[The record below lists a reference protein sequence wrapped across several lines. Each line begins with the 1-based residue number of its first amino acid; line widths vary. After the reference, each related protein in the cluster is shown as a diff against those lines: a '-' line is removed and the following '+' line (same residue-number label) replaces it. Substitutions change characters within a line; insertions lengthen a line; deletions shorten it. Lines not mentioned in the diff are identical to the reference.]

1 MLPVSHRTCLA
12 KKTRV
17 VSCTECHRRKQKCDR
32 ESPCNQ
38 CILRK
43 VENLCHYANEN
54 RRKRPN
60 HSSSH
65 SSISTSSVP
74 GLPLAQPTS
83 GNPPP
88 TLRFQSTASQLLPY
102 QQSFHS
108 SSDHVSPFYAAA
120 AAGVPTHSVAGP
132 SSSPAF
138 ETSDAAAQIVALA
151 QHYSEP
157 PTSYPQPHQS
167 LLSYSSRGASDPGSV
182 STPSDGADDDDYE
195 SESKSSDDERY
206 GTADLVDSLGYFQTA
221 RSSVAQDIRELNPE
235 TAELPERFSTADS
248 TAVSDRR
255 PSLVPK
261 TKLPAVNRLLRTLPP
276 RPYADLLIQI
286 FFQQEN
292 LYQALNEV
300 KFWEDVTA
308 WWEHY
313 DRTTWDAVETACLMF
328 RVLATAL
335 YFIPQEHVET
345 VKQIDNSVD
354 VLARDYHAVA
364 VELADMLPDSYG
376 KVVEYV
382 LRAAW
387 YKYDLRM
394 KDSWYCI
401 GQAIRM
407 AQEINLHVEPLNQA
421 PTFDRE
427 KRRRLWWLLYYWDRC
442 MALTLSRPLMITD
455 DACKIPMPLDLP
467 DDCYYPTVRPA
478 PPVTPYT
485 VRLISYRLGAL
496 MSSLDSDPQ
505 GLFENLSSFVAALP
519 PYFRPQ
525 DPDTSLDETYSFLAS
540 HRNSLAATI
549 CMVCCAVYRRQV
561 TIPNPMSFC
570 LRLLRACEDQFK
582 TIQKHHYRQFS
593 NVYWNLEPS
602 VLICRDIL
610 REINDRSSLAHR
622 NFMVF
627 GNHVGDN
634 GIGTEGADQGEWNA
648 WQCLEAAEGAVFRLR
663 KISENNKLAG
673 NAYKVLRALVAK
685 VRIALNVSKVLGSI
699 EDTVGDESP
708 GSLVE
713 TNKISEESNQYHYYS
728 EQKQQYQRD
737 QSIGKSQG
745 RENLRAS
752 NAHSRVSGI
761 DRGTDISS
769 QQSSPYSIESG
780 IQTYNNNNNYIAAS
794 LPTPAQPT
802 EKNYL
807 AQNQAGVSLTDFSL
821 DFLYYKGD
829 SGLDLSS
836 LLVGSGP
843 ALFSVI

>member
-1 MLPVSHRTCLA
+1 MLP
-12 KKTRV
+12 TRV
-17 VSCTECHRRKQKCDR
+17 ISCTECHRRKQKCDR

-38 CILRK
+38 CILRE
-43 VENLCHYANEN
+43 VQNLCHYANEN

-65 SSISTSSVP
+65 SSVSTRSVQAIV
-74 GLPLAQPTS
+74 PLGQPTS
-83 GNPPP
+83 
-88 TLRFQSTASQLLPY
+88 
-102 QQSFHS
+102 
-108 SSDHVSPFYAAA
+108 
-120 AAGVPTHSVAGP
+120 
-132 SSSPAF
+132 AF
-138 ETSDAAAQIVALA
+138 ETSDAAAQIY
-151 QHYSEP
+151 Q
-157 PTSYPQPHQS
+157 QPHQS
-167 LLSYSSRGASDPGSV
+167 LLSYSSSGASDPGRV

-195 SESKSSDDERY
+195 SGRRASNDER
-206 GTADLVDSLGYFQTA
+206 LGYFQTA

-235 TAELPERFSTADS
+235 IAELPERFSTADS

-261 TKLPAVNRLLRTLPP
+261 TKLPAVNRLQ
-276 RPYADLLIQI
+276 A
-286 FFQQEN
+286 N

-300 KFWEDVTA
+300 KFWEDVRA

-335 YFIPQEHVET
+335 YFIPRENVET
-345 VKQIDNSVD
+345 VKQIDSSID

-364 VELADMLPDSYG
+364 VKLADMLPDSYG

-485 VRLISYRLGAL
+485 MCLISYRLGAL
-496 MSSLDSDPQ
+496 ISSLDSDPQ

-549 CMVCCAVYRRQV
+549 PMVCCAVYRRQV
-561 TIPNPMSFC
+561 AIPNPMSFC
-570 LRLLRACEDQFK
+570 LRLLRVCEDQFK
-582 TIQKHHYRQFS
+582 TIQEHHYRQFS

-622 NFMVF
+622 NFMIV
-627 GNHVGDN
+627 GNHVSDN
-634 GIGTEGADQGEWNA
+634 GISIEGAEQGEWNA
-648 WQCLEAAEGAVFRLR
+648 WKCLEAAERAFFRLR

-673 NAYKVLRALVAK
+673 NACKVLRELVAK
-685 VRIALNVSKVLGSI
+685 VRIELNVAKVLGSI
-699 EDTVGDESP
+699 EVTEGDGSP

-713 TNKISEESNQYHYYS
+713 ANEISEESNQYQYYCINIT
-728 EQKQQYQRD
+728 KQQYERD
-737 QSIGKSQG
+737 QYIGKSQG
-745 RENLRAS
+745 RENLRIS
-752 NAHSRVSGI
+752 NAHSRVSAI
-761 DRGTDISS
+761 DRGTDISR
-769 QQSSPYSIESG
+769 QQSSPYSIENV
-780 IQTYNNNNNYIAAS
+780 IQTYKNNYVATS

-802 EKNYL
+802 EKSYL
-807 AQNQAGVSLTDFSL
+807 GQNQMNVSLTDFSL
-821 DFLYYKGD
+821 DFVHDKGD
-829 SGLDLSS
+829 NDLVLSS
-836 LLVGSGP
+836 LWVGRGP

>member
-1 MLPVSHRTCLA
+1 MLPVSHRTRLT

-43 VENLCHYANEN
+43 VENLCRYANEN

-60 HSSSH
+60 QTSSNP
-65 SSISTSSVP
+65 SISTRSAPAIV
-74 GLPLAQPTS
+74 PLAQPTS
-83 GNPPP
+83 GNPVP
-88 TLRFQSTASQLLPY
+88 TLHLQSTASQLRPY
-102 QQSFHS
+102 QQSYHS

-120 AAGVPTHSVAGP
+120 AAGIPTHSVAGTG
-132 SSSPAF
+132 SSSNF

-151 QHYSEP
+151 QHYNEP
-157 PTSYPQPHQS
+157 PTSYQQPHQS
-167 LLSYSSRGASDPGSV
+167 LLPYSSGGASDPGSV

-195 SESKSSDDERY
+195 SGSNASDDERHD
-206 GTADLVDSLGYFQTA
+206 TADLVDSLGYFQTA

-235 TAELPERFSTADS
+235 IAEFPEKFATGDS
-248 TAVSDRR
+248 AAVSDRR

-261 TKLPAVNRLLRTLPP
+261 TKLPAVNRLLRTLPL

-286 FFQQEN
+286 FFQQAN
-292 LYQALNEV
+292 LYQVVNEV
-300 KFWEDVTA
+300 KFWEDVRA

-335 YFIPQEHVET
+335 YFIPQENMET
-345 VKQIDNSVD
+345 IKQIDSSID
-354 VLARDYHAVA
+354 ILARDYHAVA

-442 MALTLSRPLMITD
+442 MALTLSRPLMIAD

-478 PPVTPYT
+478 PPITPYT
-485 VRLISYRLGAL
+485 VRLISFRLGQL

-519 PYFRPQ
+519 PYYRPQ
-525 DPDTSLDETYSFLAS
+525 DPDTSLDETHSFLAS

-549 CMVCCAVYRRQV
+549 CMVCCAVYRRQA

-582 TIQKHHYRQFS
+582 SIQKHQFRQFS
-593 NVYWNLEPS
+593 NVYWNLEPA

-610 REINDRSSLAHR
+610 REIDGSSLAQR
-622 NFMVF
+622 NFWIV
-627 GNHVGDN
+627 GNHVRDN
-634 GIGTEGADQGEWNA
+634 GIGTEGAEQGEWNA
-648 WQCLEAAEGAVFRLR
+648 WICLEAAEGAVFRLR

-673 NAYKVLRALVAK
+673 NAYKVLKALVAK
-685 VRIALNVSKVLGSI
+685 VRIELNASKVLGSI
-699 EDTVGDESP
+699 EDVAGDGSR
-708 GSLVE
+708 GSLFE
-713 TNKISEESNQYHYYS
+713 ANGITEEPNQYRHYS
-728 EQKQQYQRD
+728 EQKQQYQHD
-737 QSIGKSQG
+737 QSNGQSQG
-745 RENLRAS
+745 LQNLRTS
-752 NAHSRVSGI
+752 NSHSRVSGI
-761 DRGTDISS
+761 ERVTNISS
-769 QQSSPYSIESG
+769 QQSSPYSIENG
-780 IQTYNNNNNYIAAS
+780 NQTYDNNYVTTS
-794 LPTPAQPT
+794 LPTLAQPN
-802 EKNYL
+802 EKSHL
-807 AQNQAGVSLTDFSL
+807 GQNQTAVSLTHFSL
-821 DFLYYKGD
+821 DCFHDRGD
-829 SGLDLSS
+829 NGLNLSS
-836 LLVGSGP
+836 LLAGGGS
-843 ALFSVI
+843 ALFGALES